1 LTCSCGKKAS
11 YRYLSDKQLVTTVG
25 VMQVPRRYYACRHCG
40 TTHRPWD
47 AWAGVGRRQMT
58 EHARKMMTLVGSAF
72 SFESAAKRLEDLC
85 SIRTSNDTVRRV
97 CDEEG
102 QRARQWI
109 EQSDEPVRH
118 LARASGH
125 HEFYTDGVK
134 VNTTG
139 GWRELRLSVLAR
151 REAGAPTEPQDWEDR
166 PLPPPTARLAW
177 GAIADSQQTG
187 AGWQRLSE
195 RVGLSQAQQVH
206 VLADGAKW
214 IWDQARDRLPKH
226 NTHWCVDVYHV
237 SEHLHA
243 CGKALF
249 ESTDAAKTWA
259 EQALH
264 TALAHNGPALIR
276 QLREQRDRLPAADAR
291 RTPLEQLIGYLADN
305 ADSMW
310 YRDRLRDG
318 LPIGSG
324 LIESAC
330 KTIIS
335 GRLKINSA
343 RWCVPRAERMA
354 ALRCLEYAGLTDA
367 YWQPRAA

>member
-1 LTCSCGKKAS
+1 M
-11 YRYLSDKQLVTTVG
+11 SDKQMVTTVG
-25 VMQVPRRYYACRHCG
+25 VMQVPRRYYACRHCKA
-40 TTHRPWD
+40 THRPWD

-58 EHARKMMTLVGSAF
+58 EHARKMMALAGSSL
-72 SFESAAKRLEDLC
+72 SFESAAKRLKDLC
-85 SIRTSNDTVRRV
+85 GIRTSNDTVRRV

-102 QRARQWI
+102 QLAQQWLD
-109 EQSDEPVRH
+109 QSDQPVQR
-118 LARASGH
+118 LNEASGH

-151 REAGAPTEPQDWEDR
+151 RPAGAAAEPEDWEDR
-166 PLPPPTARLAW
+166 PLPKPTARLAW
-177 GAIADSQQTG
+177 GAIADCEQVG
-187 AGWQRLSE
+187 AGWQRMGE
-195 RVGLSQAQQVH
+195 RVGLSRAQQVH

-243 CGKALF
+243 AGKALF
-249 ESTDAAKTWA
+249 GSTDAAKTWA
-259 EQALH
+259 DQALH

-276 QLREQRDRLPAADAR
+276 QLREQRDRLPATDAR

-305 ADSMW
+305 ADSLW
-310 YRDRLRDG
+310 YRDRLRAG

-330 KTIIS
+330 KTVIG

-343 RWCVPRAERMA
+343 RWCVPRAEHMA
-354 ALRCLEYAGLTDA
+354 ALRCLEYADLTDA